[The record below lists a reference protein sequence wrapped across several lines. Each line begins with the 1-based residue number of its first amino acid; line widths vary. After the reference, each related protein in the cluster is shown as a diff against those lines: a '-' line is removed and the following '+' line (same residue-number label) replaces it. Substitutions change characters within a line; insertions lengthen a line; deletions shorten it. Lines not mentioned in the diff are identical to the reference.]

1 MQYRDRLVEARLAL
15 VELVR
20 SRVIPEPTRL
30 AAENLKTRLEAELAQ
45 AETTEPKSLE
55 KKAAT

>member
-30 AAENLKTRLEAELAQ
+30 AAENLKRQLEGELAH
-45 AETTEPKSLE
+45 E
-55 KKAAT
+55 AAFGELCHSD